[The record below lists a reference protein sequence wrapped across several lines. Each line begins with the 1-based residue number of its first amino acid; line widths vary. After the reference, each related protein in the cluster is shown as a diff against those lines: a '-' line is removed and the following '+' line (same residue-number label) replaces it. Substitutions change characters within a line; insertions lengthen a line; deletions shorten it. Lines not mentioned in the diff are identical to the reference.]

1 MSKGISSMYCYGVI
15 IDEDSQAM
23 DVILGEDLDV
33 HYYDA
38 LEKFCVDNG
47 IECISIGNL
56 EYTYPQAAIGMILYE
71 NFDWIYSEPEVTA
84 TTISPDDKEK
94 IDRVIASLGIPEL
107 TPDYFIAIC
116 YG

>member
-23 DVILGEDLDV
+23 DVILGEDLDI

-38 LEKFCVDNG
+38 LEKFCWGNG
-47 IECISIGNL
+47 IELILVGNL
-56 EYTYPQAAIGMILYE
+56 EHTYPQAAIGRILYE
-71 NFDWIYSEPEVTA
+71 NFNWIYSEPEATA
-84 TTISPDDKEK
+84 TTISPEDKEK
-94 IDRVIASLGIPEL
+94 IDRVIDSLGIPEL
-107 TPDYFIAIC
+107 TPNYFNAIC